1 MKNILTPLILF
12 VYFIFNFASP
22 TYATPVGLSVDPP
35 LLKIQIKPGK
45 SITKSFKVENIE
57 DTDKSL
63 VVRLIP
69 FNKSDHLGNPVIDLK
84 NRAPWLNY
92 FGLSN
97 SNIKL
102 DEPFLL
108 KAHSIDQIILSL
120 AVPEDANLEDI
131 YVTLLISTYDNN
143 LTADQKGTL
152 ISASIGANILATIT
166 SDLNPTTLLKIDK
179 IIPLSGSFLK
189 LGSRYFADNLS
200 PLTFSAI
207 ALNNGLFITETK
219 GTFKV
224 LKKSIVLQLQGILP
238 QYVLAKGSRLLIG
251 NDGNPFSF
259 SPSLSTI
266 GTHTITIDI
275 KSDNSNTSNSIE
287 VFFLPFK
294 ASLALLL
301 SLFIIKIIFSV
312 ANKKSHD

>member
-1 MKNILTPLILF
+1 MLF
-12 VYFIFNFASP
+12 FFLGFIPSS
-22 TYATPVGLSVDPP
+22 TYAAPVGLSIDPP
-35 LLKIQIKPGK
+35 LVKIQIKPGK
-45 SITKSFKVENIE
+45 SITKSFKIENIE
-57 DTDKSL
+57 NTDKSL
-63 VVRLIP
+63 IVRIVP
-69 FNKSDHLGNPVIDLK
+69 FTKSDNLGNPIIDLK
-84 NRAPWLNY
+84 NRAPWLSY

-108 KAHSIDQIILSL
+108 KAHTADQIILSL

-131 YVTLLISTYDNN
+131 YATLLISTYDNN

-152 ISASIGANILATIT
+152 ISASIGANILVTIT
-166 SDLNPTTLLKIDK
+166 SDLNPSTLLKIDK
-179 IIPLSGSFLK
+179 IIPLSGSFLR

-200 PLTFSAI
+200 PLTFSAT

-238 QYVLAKGSRLLIG
+238 QYVLAKGSRLLINSEG
-251 NDGNPFSF
+251 DPFSF

-266 GTHTITIDI
+266 GPHTITIDI
-275 KSDNSNTSNSIE
+275 KSDNANTSNSIE
-287 VFFLPFK
+287 IFFVPFK
-294 ASLALLL
+294 ASLALFL

-312 ANKKSHD
+312 ANKK